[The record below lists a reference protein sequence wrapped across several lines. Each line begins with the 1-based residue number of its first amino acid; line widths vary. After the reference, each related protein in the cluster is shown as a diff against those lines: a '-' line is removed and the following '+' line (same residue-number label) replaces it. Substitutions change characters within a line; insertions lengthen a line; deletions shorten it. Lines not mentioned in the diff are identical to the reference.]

1 MRGQTPSLGGN
12 TYWTFGVAP
21 KRTFTN
27 GAVVPGAT
35 ITKAH
40 LVMNRDTLVLMFS
53 SIGASYAL
61 NALQR
66 LVAHEVGHALGLGH
80 PTDRPEF
87 NIDQDDD
94 PTNAMLVDFHDPFA
108 GLRAS
113 SAVDF
118 TAVMVPYSSL
128 PGLQFAFDTT
138 MRPDDLGGRDVLY
151 PYVTPEPT
159 TGALL
164 GGAVLVASALASR
177 SRSGRR

>member
-66 LVAHEVGHALGLGH
+66 LVA
-80 PTDRPEF
+80 
-87 NIDQDDD
+87 
-94 PTNAMLVDFHDPFA
+94 
-108 GLRAS
+108 
-113 SAVDF
+113 
-118 TAVMVPYSSL
+118 
-128 PGLQFAFDTT
+128 
-138 MRPDDLGGRDVLY
+138 RDVLY

-177 SRSGRR
+177 SRSGRPVRSSTRAHPYGASSG